1 MADAGILKLEQGA
14 EPSAPATGF
23 HSVFVDQSDGLL
35 KKKNSSGAVITL
47 GDIQDTDDLPEGS
60 SNKYFTDERAQDAV
74 GTILNDSSTV
84 DFTYNDAGPSIT
96 ASVISDTSTQ
106 KVEVQNGGSPVGTR
120 KTLNITGSTNI
131 TVNSTDDGP
140 NNRVNVTISAS
151 GLGTGDVIG
160 PSGATDNAITRYD
173 STTGKLIQN
182 SVATL
187 SDAGKI
193 ETPDTIR
200 LNSFTEGSVI
210 YTDVDGDLSESNAD
224 LFWDN
229 SNKRLIVA
237 AAGDTD
243 FTDSIASYG
252 GHDSYLAN
260 ADINFAGDVIPG
272 ASAST
277 SRGTGA
283 SPIVSNAGDLI
294 GRFGFYAYTGSVPT
308 FRQLAY
314 IASFV
319 DGASSDKGAYSS
331 IFTTPNGSATAVE
344 RIRIKS
350 SGEVDI
356 LNTFQSEGA
365 HTYASGNVRTISA
378 NASVNDGDIYILV
391 DTTGGTVILTLPD
404 PSTRRKLVIRD
415 VGDNLSVNQLTIARF
430 GTEKIDGVS
439 NDFIYT
445 SDCGSIELI
454 SDGTDW
460 WRV

>member
-1 MADAGILKLEQGA
+1 MADAGTLKLEQGA

-23 HSVFVDQSDGLL
+23 HSVYVDQTDGLL
-35 KKKNSSGAVITL
+35 KKKNSSGSVITL

-60 SNKYFTDERAQDAV
+60 TNLYHTNERAQDSV
-74 GTILNDSSTV
+74 GGILTDSSTI

-106 KVEVQNGGSPVGTR
+106 RVEVQNGGSPVGTR

-131 TVNSTDDGP
+131 TVNSIDDGP
-140 NNRVNVTISAS
+140 NNRVNVTISAT

-160 PSGATDNAITRYD
+160 PSGATDNAIARYD

-182 SVATL
+182 SAATL

-193 ETPDTIR
+193 ETPDTVR
-200 LNSFTEGSVI
+200 LNTFTDGSVL
-210 YTDVDGDLSESNAD
+210 YTDADGDISENND
-224 LFWDN
+224 ELFWDN
-229 SNKRLIVA
+229 TNKRLIVA
-237 AAGDTD
+237 AGGDTD
-243 FTDSIASYG
+243 FSDSVATYG
-252 GHDSYLAN
+252 GYDAYLSN

-283 SPIVSNAGDLI
+283 SPVVSNSGDLI
-294 GRFGFYAYTGSVPT
+294 GRFGFYAYTGLVPT

-314 IASFV
+314 LASFV
-319 DGASSDKGAYSS
+319 DGAGSDKGAYAS
-331 IFTTPNGSATAVE
+331 IFTTPDGSATAVE
-344 RIRIKS
+344 RVRIKAT
-350 SGEVDI
+350 GETDV
-356 LNTFQSEGA
+356 LGTFQSEGA
-365 HTYASGNVRTISA
+365 HTFATGNVRTITT
-378 NASVNDGDIYILV
+378 NATVNATDIYILV
-391 DTTGGTVILTLPD
+391 DTTGSTIILTLPD
-404 PSTRRKLVIRD
+404 PTKRRKLVIRD
-415 VGDNLSVNQLTIARF
+415 VGDNLSVNALTIARF
-430 GTEKIDGVS
+430 GTEKIDGVA
-439 NDFIYT
+439 DDLIYT

>member
-23 HSVFVDQSDGLL
+23 HSVYVDQSDGLL
-35 KKKNSSGAVITL
+35 KKKNSSGTVITL

-60 SNKYFTDERAQDAV
+60 TNKYFTDERAQDAV
-74 GTILNDSSTV
+74 GTILTDSSTV
-84 DFTYNDAGPSIT
+84 DFSYNDAGPSIT
-96 ASVISDTSTQ
+96 AAVIADTSTQ
-106 KVEVQNGGSPVGTR
+106 RVEIQNGGSPVGTR
-120 KTLNITGSTNI
+120 KTINITGSTNI
-131 TVNSTDDGP
+131 NVSSIDDGP

-182 SVATL
+182 SVVTL

-193 ETPDTIR
+193 ETPDTVR
-200 LNSFTEGSVI
+200 LNTFTEGSI
-210 YTDVDGDLSESNAD
+210 LYTDNDGDISETNSD

-229 SNKRLIVA
+229 TNKRLIVA
-237 AAGDTD
+237 ADGDTD
-243 FTDSIASYG
+243 FSDSIASYG

-260 ADINFAGDVIPG
+260 SDINFSGDVIPG
-272 ASAST
+272 LSAST

-283 SPIVSNAGDLI
+283 SPVVSNSGDLI

-314 IASFV
+314 MASFV
-319 DGASSDKGAYSS
+319 DGAGSDKGAYAS
-331 IFTTPNGSATAVE
+331 IFTTPDGSATAVE
-344 RIRIKS
+344 RVRIKS
-350 SGEVDI
+350 SGEFDV
-356 LNTFQSEGA
+356 LGTFQSEGA
-365 HTYASGNVRTISA
+365 HTYATGNVRTVTT
-378 NASVNDGDIYILV
+378 NATVNDTDIYILV
-391 DTTGGTVILTLPD
+391 NTSSSTVILTLPD
-404 PSTRRKLVIRD
+404 PSSRRKLVIRD
-415 VGDNLSVNQLTIARF
+415 VGDNLSVNALTIARF
-430 GTEKIDGVS
+430 GTERIDGVA
-439 NDFIYT
+439 DDLIYT
-445 SDCGSIELI
+445 SDCGCIELI